1 MEWLILYLI
10 LQPAFEKAKNG
21 RDTCEYFSPFIF
33 FKKELANSWQQIMW
47 GHKKFTAKL
56 GNLSLLCVTFGKSL
70 NHFAYFCPV
79 NYKIEDNKTLVF
91 FFIDQ

>member
-1 MEWLILYLI
+1 
-10 LQPAFEKAKNG
+10 
-21 RDTCEYFSPFIF
+21 
-33 FKKELANSWQQIMW
+33 MW

-91 FFIDQ
+91 FFIDQTCFIDQSGITKELLLSVALPLLKTIYYFYIL

>member
-33 FKKELANSWQQIMW
+33 FKKELANSWQQDYV
-47 GHKKFTAKL
+47 GTQKVHSQVGKPEFA
-56 GNLSLLCVTFGKSL
+56 LCDLWKV
-70 NHFAYFCPV
+70 P
-79 NYKIEDNKTLVF
+79 
-91 FFIDQ
+91 